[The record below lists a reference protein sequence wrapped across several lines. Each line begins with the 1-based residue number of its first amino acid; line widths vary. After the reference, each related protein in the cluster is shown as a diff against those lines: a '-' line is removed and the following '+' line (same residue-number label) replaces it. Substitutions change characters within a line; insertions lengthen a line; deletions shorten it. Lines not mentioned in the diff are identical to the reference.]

1 MRRSGSH
8 ATLAVVVSAGAAV
21 VSVVELALTSG
32 KSPMLVVTAG
42 RSPSAA
48 EPLSRRAG
56 AQRKVKE
63 QRPEQQSVSMKQDSS
78 SFPHGVCGPLAVVE
92 VRVVVVISVV
102 ELALT
107 FGWLGIGV
115 PARNCLGGSA
125 AEALRAK
132 LVISTAPGAAI
143 RTCQAGIV
151 VRKSE
156 PGGRVASRQ
165 DVRERTG
172 AASAREA

>member
-63 QRPEQQSVSMKQDSS
+63 QRPEQQSVSTKQDSS

-92 VRVVVVISVV
+92 VRVVVVTSVV
-102 ELALT
+102 ALALT
-107 FGWLGIGV
+107 SGKSPMLVVTAGNS
-115 PARNCLGGSA
+115 PSA
-125 AEALRAK
+125 AEPRRR
-132 LVISTAPGAAI
+132 S
-143 RTCQAGIV
+143 
-151 VRKSE
+151 
-156 PGGRVASRQ
+156 
-165 DVRERTG
+165 TG
-172 AASAREA
+172 AQRRVNEQRPEQHSQSM